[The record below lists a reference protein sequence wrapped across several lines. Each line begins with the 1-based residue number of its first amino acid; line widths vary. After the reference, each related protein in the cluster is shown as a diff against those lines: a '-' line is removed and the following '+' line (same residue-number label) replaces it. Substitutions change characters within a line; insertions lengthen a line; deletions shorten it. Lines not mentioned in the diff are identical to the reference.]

1 MDIKDYTSLVISTAA
16 FATSILTFYKLS
28 VEKKNRKIEAHI
40 RYQNIFREVQY
51 QGANSCV
58 LPNIDGK
65 YAEYKK
71 ILENYQSN

>member
-1 MDIKDYTSLVISTAA
+1 MED
-16 FATSILTFYKLS
+16 LTMMRAYVS
-28 VEKKNRKIEAHI
+28 
-40 RYQNIFREVQY
+40 YQNIFREVQY

-71 ILENYQSN
+71 ILENYQAN